1 MVIHDMRSPTSSI
14 QIGLQQ
20 TIFKL
25 REIIGIYKEHLNF
38 NLKCEQLQD
47 NRIKIQNQF
56 SENDVKSSWAD
67 ETCLQIVDRIDEK
80 IGDFQSE
87 LNATNHKIELLVENT
102 NFILGSQEINEIEL
116 NQIELNGEEDFS
128 DCDEGVVVQ
137 NKGMKAHE
145 SVMSS
150 DKKDNLKKDLLKVLS
165 KNGYNNDRI
174 DEVMNLITE
183 P

>member
-1 MVIHDMRSPTSSI
+1 M
-14 QIGLQQ
+14 
-20 TIFKL
+20 
-25 REIIGIYKEHLNF
+25 
-38 NLKCEQLQD
+38 
-47 NRIKIQNQF
+47 
-56 SENDVKSSWAD
+56 
-67 ETCLQIVDRIDEK
+67 
-80 IGDFQSE
+80 
-87 LNATNHKIELLVENT
+87 
-102 NFILGSQEINEIEL
+102 

-183 P
+183 PWQAFKIVHFCDHKEEDLQQKMNYEREQKKLVLINNNTLQISELLKEQ